1 MKVAV
6 VDYGAGNLK
15 SVCAVLRAAQLD
27 NIEVIATRDPSV
39 IASCDKLVL
48 PGVGS
53 YLSCYN
59 KLNLIPGV
67 INAIRHAVS
76 VRGVEFLGIC
86 VGMHL
91 LASVG
96 FEENKTVGFGW
107 LPGIVTRLDNAAA
120 RVPHMGWNSLTLLRR
135 HHMLTSLPLEACA
148 AYFVHSYEYLPLDYS
163 SVLATATYNK
173 NIVAAVC
180 YRNVVGVQFHPE
192 KSHWVGIHFCRNF
205 LSWRAHV

>member
-59 KLNLIPGV
+59 KLSLIPGV

-96 FEENKTVGFGW
+96 FEENKTVGFG
-107 LPGIVTRLDNAAA
+107 
-120 RVPHMGWNSLTLLRR
+120 
-135 HHMLTSLPLEACA
+135 
-148 AYFVHSYEYLPLDYS
+148 
-163 SVLATATYNK
+163 
-173 NIVAAVC
+173 
-180 YRNVVGVQFHPE
+180 
-192 KSHWVGIHFCRNF
+192 
-205 LSWRAHV
+205 